1 MPQNSSERSS
11 VSFRVWM
18 RYWWGRIIRPITPE
32 RRADVRIQLREASSP
47 DFDYFLLVVL
57 SSVIATLGLLVNSA
71 AIIIG
76 AMLVAPLM
84 SPIIGLGMASISGDD
99 ILLKDSAAALIRG
112 ALLAIMISFLITWMN
127 GYLPFIIM
135 QELPTE
141 ILARTTPGP
150 IDLGVAL
157 AGGIAAAFA
166 LAMPNI
172 SAALPGVAIATAL
185 MPPLCTAGIGLAF
198 VFDPDI
204 GREAAW
210 EVAGGASLL
219 FLTNAVTITFAATF
233 VFFMLGFRGPL
244 VNRSKRVPRSLWV
257 SALFTVILLG
267 SLSYI
272 SYQVFQQANENRF
285 LEIVVMEEVGKLEN
299 AELVEWTSNT
309 SGETI
314 HLNLVLRTME
324 LMRYED
330 SVALQ
335 KAIADQL
342 QRPVSVV
349 VNQVFAARLDPLIPP
364 TPTLTPTN
372 TLTPTPGPSPTLTRT
387 PTRRPTNTPTLTHTA
402 TETLT
407 PTSTNT
413 ATFTPTPAVAQVM
426 RTALP
431 DLYLRQWPGGPEIAS
446 VRRGDSVI
454 KSRMD
459 WYGLKYKIKKN
470 VLAGFH

>member
-1 MPQNSSERSS
+1 
-11 VSFRVWM
+11 
-18 RYWWGRIIRPITPE
+18 
-32 RRADVRIQLREASSP
+32 
-47 DFDYFLLVVL
+47 
-57 SSVIATLGLLVNSA
+57 
-71 AIIIG
+71 
-76 AMLVAPLM
+76 
-84 SPIIGLGMASISGDD
+84 
-99 ILLKDSAAALIRG
+99 
-112 ALLAIMISFLITWMN
+112 
-127 GYLPFIIM
+127 
-135 QELPTE
+135 
-141 ILARTTPGP
+141 
-150 IDLGVAL
+150 
-157 AGGIAAAFA
+157 
-166 LAMPNI
+166 
-172 SAALPGVAIATAL
+172 
-185 MPPLCTAGIGLAF
+185 
-198 VFDPDI
+198 
-204 GREAAW
+204 
-210 EVAGGASLL
+210 
-219 FLTNAVTITFAATF
+219 
-233 VFFMLGFRGPL
+233 
-244 VNRSKRVPRSLWV
+244 VPRSLWV

-446 VRRGDSVI
+446 VRRGDSLTVL
-454 KSRMD
+454 
-459 WYGLKYKIKKN
+459 YGYQEERVGWIPLIY
-470 VLAGFH
+470 LATLTPTPSHTPTMTPSLDATITNIPTVTGTTTGTSTLTTTTPNP